1 MFGVLHYVRRRMKE
15 IAREVEVANASHVG
29 THSLRRGMAQDIID
43 SGNSLAVLLKAGGW
57 SSAAFLGY
65 LRADQ
70 ASDAAVSQ
78 ALIQL
83 SDSDVEE

>member
-1 MFGVLHYVRRRMKE
+1 MKQL
-15 IAREVEVANASHVG
+15 AQDAEVVYWVHVG
-29 THSLRRGMAQDIID
+29 AHSLRRGMAQDIID

-57 SSAAFLGY
+57 SSATFLDY

-78 ALIQL
+78 ALIYL
-83 SDSDVEE
+83 SDSEEDA

>member
-1 MFGVLHYVRRRMKE
+1 MKQLAQE
-15 IAREVEVANASHVG
+15 AEVADWAHVG

-43 SGNSLAVLLKAGGW
+43 AGNSLAVLLKAGGW
-57 SSAAFLGY
+57 SSAAFLEY

-83 SDSDVEE
+83 SDSEEDA

>member
-1 MFGVLHYVRRRMKE
+1 MKE
-15 IAREVEVANASHVG
+15 LAKRAEVDEWASVG

-57 SSAAFLGY
+57 SSAAFLEY
-65 LRADQ
+65 LRSDQ

-78 ALIQL
+78 ALVYM
-83 SDSDVEE
+83 SDSEEEA